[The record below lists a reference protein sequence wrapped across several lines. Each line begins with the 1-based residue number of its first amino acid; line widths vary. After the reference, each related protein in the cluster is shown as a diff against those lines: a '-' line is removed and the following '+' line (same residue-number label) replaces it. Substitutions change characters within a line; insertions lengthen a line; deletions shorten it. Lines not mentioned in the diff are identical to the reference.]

1 MFQIFFTIEEECYK
15 RYTLFYGQNFK
26 AISASNFCIS
36 EAITIGKKSNDL
48 YGLYFDANS
57 NSNRSGY
64 YYSIVDLNIPENG
77 SYILEF
83 DTTIGNSNQEANST
97 IFYILSKSYL
107 KYFNYE
113 SYLSIMSLDNNI
125 IFEKQEIKFIYKFW
139 YN

>member
-1 MFQIFFTIEEECYK
+1 MFQIFFTIEEEECYK

-36 EAITIGKKSNDL
+36 EAITIGIKSNDL

-107 KYFNYE
+107 KLFNYE
-113 SYLSIMSLDNNI
+113 SYLN
-125 IFEKQEIKFIYKFW
+125 FCFRKKQRNQF
-139 YN
+139 